1 MCSEGRAEFAE
12 RLALQSAWSRPSGTL
27 VDSHPRANVLNRA
40 PHHHQQETGAVNSP
54 KMHASIADS

>member
-12 RLALQSAWSRPSGTL
+12 RLALRIRLESAFRHSGGFA
-27 VDSHPRANVLNRA
+27 PRANVLNRA
-40 PHHHQQETGAVNSP
+40 PHHHQQETGAVKSP